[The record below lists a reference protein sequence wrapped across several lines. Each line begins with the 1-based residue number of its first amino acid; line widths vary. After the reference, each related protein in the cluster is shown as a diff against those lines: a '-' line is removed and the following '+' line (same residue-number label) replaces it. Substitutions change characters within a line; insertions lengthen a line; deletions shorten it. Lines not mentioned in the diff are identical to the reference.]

1 MGTRRMGPVL
11 YLQAL
16 ATRTKLISQEGSQYS
31 LVTRLACHAY
41 HDISLFFFKANQFT
55 IAINSPHDLIFQHG
69 QDLPPAKLLLTDDT
83 IAVACAEMR

>member
-1 MGTRRMGPVL
+1 M
-11 YLQAL
+11 
-16 ATRTKLISQEGSQYS
+16 RT
-31 LVTRLACHAY
+31 VTFHY
-41 HDISLFFFKANQFT
+41 IFFFKANQFT

>member
-1 MGTRRMGPVL
+1 MRARRMGPVP

-16 ATRTKLISQEGSQYS
+16 ATRAKLISQEGSQYS

-41 HDISLFFFKANQFT
+41 HNISLFFFKANQFT
-55 IAINSPHDLIFQHG
+55 INSPHDLIFQHG

>member
-1 MGTRRMGPVL
+1 MRARRMGPVL

-16 ATRTKLISQEGSQYS
+16 ATRAKLISQEGSQYS

-41 HDISLFFFKANQFT
+41 HDISFFFFKANQFT
-55 IAINSPHDLIFQHG
+55 IAINSDLIFQHG